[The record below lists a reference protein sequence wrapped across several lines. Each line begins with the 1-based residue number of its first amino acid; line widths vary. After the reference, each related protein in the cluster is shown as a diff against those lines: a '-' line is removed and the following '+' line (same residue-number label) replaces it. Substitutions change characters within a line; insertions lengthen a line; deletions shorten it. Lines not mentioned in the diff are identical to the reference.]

1 MGFYRENAPFGV
13 RFRYTPSM
21 ETLTLEL
28 LDVTV
33 SQAVMELQAA
43 LSQHPLDPIQILL
56 GPDEMI
62 RHNLL
67 RILERSGRRVES
79 RRHGSLWQLDVAS
92 TEARIPHPPPVAI
105 PLPVPPPLAI
115 PVAPAHKPIL
125 LLRSAFT
132 PGDPALGRRLLLGVL
147 QTLSGEIPWIGL
159 AHQGIDLL
167 EDPTAVQVLRGCQDR
182 GIPVRLSSE
191 SLLFLGGDSGP
202 FEVMEDQEWQRLLG
216 RGGINLV

>member
-1 MGFYRENAPFGV
+1 
-13 RFRYTPSM
+13 M

-33 SQAVMELQAA
+33 SKAVMELQAA
-43 LSQHPLDPIQILL
+43 LSQYPHAPMQIRL

-79 RRHGSLWQLDVAS
+79 QRRGSNWHLEVAP
-92 TEARIPHPPPVAI
+92 ARETAPLPPPVAI
-105 PLPVPPPLAI
+105 PLPPPPRPLRQ
-115 PVAPAHKPIL
+115 PLL

-147 QTLSGEIPWIGL
+147 QSLGSETPWIGL

-167 EDPTAVQVLRGCQDR
+167 DDPAALQVLQACQDR

-191 SLLFLGGDSGP
+191 SLLFLGGDPGP
-202 FEVMEDQEWQRLLG
+202 FEVMEDSQWQRLLG
-216 RGGINLV
+216 QGSLTVV

>member
-1 MGFYRENAPFGV
+1 
-13 RFRYTPSM
+13 M

-28 LDVTV
+28 LDTTV
-33 SQAVMELQAA
+33 GQAVMELQAA
-43 LSQHPLDPIQILL
+43 LSQNPMAAIDIVL
-56 GPDEMI
+56 GPDETI

-67 RILERSGRRVES
+67 RVLERNGRRVES
-79 RRHGSLWQLDVAS
+79 RRRGSIWHLEVSGTKQTAPTAPAPKAAPV
-92 TEARIPHPPPVAI
+92 PMPPPK
-105 PLPVPPPLAI
+105 
-115 PVAPAHKPIL
+115 PAAQPIL

-147 QTLSGEIPWIGL
+147 QGLDGEIPWVGL

-167 EDPTAVQVLRGCQDR
+167 EDPAAVQVLRGCQDR

-191 SLLFLGGDSGP
+191 SLLFLGGDPGP